1 MSYKPKD
8 MKPNKIQSIK
18 SWAAEDRPRE
28 KMLEKGREAL
38 SDAELIAILIGS
50 GNNKESAVDLS
61 RRILRDVGD
70 NLIHLSQLSVND
82 LMIYNGI
89 GEAKAISIVAAL
101 ELGRRRRFAE
111 TAQQPK
117 ISNSKDAFEYFYMR
131 MSDLGHE
138 QFWVMLLNPANK
150 VIKMMKIS
158 DGGINGT
165 SADPKRIF
173 KTALE
178 NNATAVMLCH
188 NHPSGNVEPSNSD
201 MALTHNIVKGGRVLE
216 IKILDH
222 IIIGIN
228 KYFSF
233 ADSGL
238 I

>member
-1 MSYKPKD
+1 
-8 MKPNKIQSIK
+8 MKPNNIQSIK
-18 SWAAEDRPRE
+18 NWAIEDRPRE

-50 GNNKESAVDLS
+50 GNSNESAVDLS
-61 RRILRDVGD
+61 RRILKDVGN
-70 NLIHLSQLSVND
+70 NLIQLSQLNIND

-101 ELGRRRRFAE
+101 ELGRRRRFASA
-111 TAQQPK
+111 AQRPK
-117 ISNSKDAFEYFYMR
+117 ITNSKDAFEYFYMR
-131 MSDLGHE
+131 MADIEHE
-138 QFWVMLLNPANK
+138 QFWVMLLNPVNK
-150 VIKMMKIS
+150 VIKLVKVS

-165 SADPKRIF
+165 FADPKRIF

-178 NNATAVMLCH
+178 NYATALMLCH
-188 NHPSGNVEPSNSD
+188 NHPSGTVLPSD
-201 MALTHNIVKGGRVLE
+201 RDKALTRNLVNGGKLLE

-222 IIIGIN
+222 IIIGID